1 MQWRVAKSY
10 PARGI
15 NKKIPTSAQMLDS
28 FVASERQILL
38 RLNVNEHV
46 WMTLGGEL
54 YQGIP
59 GV

>member
-1 MQWRVAKSY
+1 VAKSY